1 MLSLVVSAKM
11 YHLISQQHPYKSA
24 YLGADKPKRSR
35 NTRPTKQPAHRVPVW
50 PQAKDICR
58 WRPYCFQTQ
67 FPHSE
72 EHSSNLNAFLKTS
85 TCDEGSLPI
94 QDPGAM
100 VHVYE
105 KAFENLQQTNCRILA
120 KVYIKWLEPRK
131 QVNHPYNG
139 RKSVGGITVQLDPEE
154 TKPSWWPSQVRH
166 REPDHL
172 LKVGMSP
179 LHC

>member
-1 MLSLVVSAKM
+1 LKASA
-11 YHLISQQHPYKSA
+11 SDQ
-24 YLGADKPKRSR
+24 
-35 NTRPTKQPAHRVPVW
+35 
-50 PQAKDICR
+50 
-58 WRPYCFQTQ
+58 
-67 FPHSE
+67 
-72 EHSSNLNAFLKTS
+72 
-85 TCDEGSLPI
+85 GSLPI

-100 VHVYE
+100 TRVSE
-105 KAFENLQQTNCRILA
+105 KAFENLQQTNCRVLA
-120 KVYIKWLEPRK
+120 KAYIKLLEPRK

-172 LKVGMSP
+172 LKIGICP